1 MRVDVVGAGTMG
13 SRVAIR
19 CAKFGCDVTVLARNR
34 DRAKAAITAAAEE
47 VDSAQAL
54 ERVTLEE
61 DLSGATGAQLVYE
74 AIPEVLAEKQ
84 KLFGELEEFVDDHV
98 PLVSGTSTFMPDRMG
113 FYLEFPKRVFVAH
126 FIHPVTLV
134 ALAEIVAPSE
144 LIDSLA
150 ETTLEGWIETLEL
163 EPIRLQNPLT
173 GFIVNRLQFA
183 LVREALNI
191 VEQGGATAEDVD
203 LIMRLGLGPRWT
215 ATGPI
220 ESVALGGPSTFAHV
234 ARSIVPT
241 LDNRESI
248 PGLERPNSG
257 LPVVNAERRASALDS
272 RKKAYE
278 FARRLCFDGG
288 SAAQSALDKQQSR

>member
-1 MRVDVVGAGTMG
+1 MRVVVVGAGTMG

-19 CAKFGCDVTVLARNR
+19 CAQFGCDVTVVARNR
-34 DRAKAAITAAAEE
+34 GRAKSAIVAAAEE
-47 VDSAQAL
+47 VESAKAL
-54 ERVTLEE
+54 ERVTFEE
-61 DLSGATGAQLVYE
+61 DLSVAAGAQLVYE

-84 KLFGELEEFVDDHV
+84 QLFGELEEFVDDHV
-98 PLVSGTSTFMPDRMG
+98 PLVSGTSTFMPARMG

-134 ALAEIVAPSE
+134 PLAEIVTPSE
-144 LIDSLA
+144 NVDSLA
-150 ETTLEGWIETLEL
+150 KATLETWIETLEL
-163 EPIRLQNPLT
+163 EPILLPKPLT

-220 ESVALGGPSTFAHV
+220 ESVALGGASTFAHV

-241 LDNRESI
+241 LDNRKSI

-257 LPVVNAERRASALDS
+257 LPVMNAERRASAVES
-272 RKKAYE
+272 RKKAYAS
-278 FARRLCFDGG
+278 AREL
-288 SAAQSALDKQQSR
+288 K

>member
-1 MRVDVVGAGTMG
+1 MRVAVVGAGTMG

-19 CAKFGCDVTVLARNR
+19 CAQFGCDVMVVARNR
-34 DRAKAAITAAAEE
+34 DRANAAIAAAAEE
-47 VDSAQAL
+47 VESAQTL

-61 DLSGATGAQLVYE
+61 DLSIATGAQLVYE

-98 PLVSGTSTFMPDRMG
+98 PLISGTSTFMPDRIG
-113 FYLEFPKRVFVAH
+113 FYLEFPKRVFVTH

-134 ALAEIVAPSE
+134 PLAEVVTPSE
-144 LIDSLA
+144 NVDSLA
-150 ETTLEGWIETLEL
+150 EATLETWIETLGL
-163 EPIRLQNPLT
+163 EPVRLPKPLT

-203 LIMRLGLGPRWT
+203 LIMRLGLGPRWM

-220 ESVALGGPSTFAHV
+220 ESVALGGASTFAHV

-241 LDNRESI
+241 LDNREII
-248 PGLERPNSG
+248 PRLESSNAG
-257 LPVVNAERRASALDS
+257 LPTIGAARRASAVES
-272 RKKAYE
+272 RKRAYA
-278 FARRLCFDGG
+278 FARELKR
-288 SAAQSALDKQQSR
+288 A